1 MLDRFKDQ
9 ARKAVTK
16 KQRELDNLFNEKQDF
31 ETRLMRLKERIK
43 ERKIRNFWSDE
54 SEESEEEP
62 AVDFFTREVDM
73 EEYVYV
79 KAQRKRAKLEITKW
93 VKKFRD
99 ENDGNNPTDLSTQE
113 IALELADF
121 NHVNMQYLE
130 VKMAMIKQD
139 KMPFQPEDF
148 FNAQKQQQ
156 LMRGTTKSK
165 KSNFKAAQDQFLNTL
180 SQGFGAAAGKNDES
194 RNDPNRSLVENSMIG
209 TPGGG
214 GAVNYY
220 EIRCKELQEEIDEL
234 HRLINEGHGHDS
246 IVASYI
252 DQVKRKDRLLM
263 ERDGAL
269 DELQTRNSLGEKE
282 REVL

>member
-121 NHVNMQYLE
+121 NHVNM
-130 VKMAMIKQD
+130 
-139 KMPFQPEDF
+139 
-148 FNAQKQQQ
+148 
-156 LMRGTTKSK
+156 
-165 KSNFKAAQDQFLNTL
+165 
-180 SQGFGAAAGKNDES
+180 
-194 RNDPNRSLVENSMIG
+194 
-209 TPGGG
+209 
-214 GAVNYY
+214 
-220 EIRCKELQEEIDEL
+220 
-234 HRLINEGHGHDS
+234 
-246 IVASYI
+246 
-252 DQVKRKDRLLM
+252 
-263 ERDGAL
+263 
-269 DELQTRNSLGEKE
+269 
-282 REVL
+282 

>member
-1 MLDRFKDQ
+1 MFIQIEIESNQRIKKYADYAARMKTKFADYEGQSEKYYAEMLDRFKDQ

-16 KQRELDNLFNEKQDF
+16 KQNELEKLLSEKSEF
-31 ETRLMRLKERIK
+31 EARILRLKERTA
-43 ERKIRNFWSDE
+43 ERKIKNFWSDD

-62 AVDFFTREVDM
+62 ALDFFTREVDM

-99 ENDGNNPTDLSTQE
+99 EHDTNNPTDLDTQE

-148 FNAQKQQQ
+148 FNAQK
-156 LMRGTTKSK
+156 
-165 KSNFKAAQDQFLNTL
+165 A
-180 SQGFGAAAGKNDES
+180 
-194 RNDPNRSLVENSMIG
+194 
-209 TPGGG
+209 
-214 GAVNYY
+214 
-220 EIRCKELQEEIDEL
+220 
-234 HRLINEGHGHDS
+234 
-246 IVASYI
+246 
-252 DQVKRKDRLLM
+252 
-263 ERDGAL
+263 
-269 DELQTRNSLGEKE
+269 
-282 REVL
+282 